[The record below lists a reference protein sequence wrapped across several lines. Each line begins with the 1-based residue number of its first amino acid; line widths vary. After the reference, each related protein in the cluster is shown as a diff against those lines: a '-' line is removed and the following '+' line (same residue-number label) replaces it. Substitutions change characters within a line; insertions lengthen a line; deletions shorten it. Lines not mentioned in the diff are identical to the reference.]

1 MTTTTNIPQLKFN
14 KLTESQYEGTTPVEG
29 EFYLTPE
36 ADYALNADVV
46 HKTGDETITGQKT
59 LTASNI
65 ITNHTHIRNE
75 SVEQLTVPSGYS
87 ERMIHATDMNGV
99 RIGSLGFAITA
110 DGSSR
115 TYIESSKNINGEQ
128 TYGII
133 ESYTDLNGNHSYYI
147 GGNLVKA
154 FVRESW
160 KSGASW
166 YRVWSDGWIE
176 QGGRAS
182 LNECSS
188 TAYTLH
194 KPFSDTNYYVTVCQY
209 NVSTA
214 GDTEMG
220 VGASPTSTTQFNAF
234 CHYINPNTMNFM
246 WYACGY

>member
-1 MTTTTNIPQLKFN
+1 MTTQQITQLKFN
-14 KLTESQYEGTTPVEG
+14 RLTEAQYEDTTPVDN
-29 EFYLTPE
+29 EFYITTD
-36 ADYALNADVV
+36 ANYALDSEAV
-46 HKTGDETITGQKT
+46 HKSGDETITGQKT

-65 ITNHTHIRNE
+65 ITNHTHIKNE
-75 SVEQLTVPSGYS
+75 SVEQLTVPSSYS
-87 ERMIHATDMNGV
+87 ERMIQATDMNGV

-154 FVRESW
+154 FVKDSW
-160 KSGASW
+160 ISGTSW

-194 KPFSDTNYYVTVCQY
+194 KPFSNTDYFISASQY

-214 GDTEMG
+214 GDAEMG
-220 VGASPTSTTQFNAF
+220 VGCSPTSTTQFNAF

>member
-36 ADYALNADVV
+36 ADYALNANVV
-46 HKTGDETITGQKT
+46 HKAGTETITGQKT

-65 ITNHTHIRNE
+65 ITNHTHIKNE

-133 ESYTDLNGNHSYYI
+133 ESYTDLNGNHTFYI
-147 GGNLVKA
+147 GGNLVKG

-176 QGGRAS
+176 QGGKTAS
-182 LNECSS
+182 SGNDISVS
-188 TAYTLH
+188 VTLH
-194 KPFSDTNYYVTVCQY
+194 KPFSDTNYYVNLTS
-209 NVSTA
+209 NTTTTTFNTA
-214 GDTEMG
+214 QPNWVTAKTTTTFTAHIDCY
-220 VGASPTSTTQFNAF
+220 GAGGSD
-234 CHYINPNTMNFM
+234 